1 MKSNL
6 LLSIAVIG
14 FMATPALSQ
23 QADWSGAYGTIVA
36 GYSAVELNGSQTGA
50 FTETD
55 SGWSDGGTFGVGA
68 GYNADMG
75 NFVFGLDTDISL
87 LTNQEQL
94 DLKNTVEADAD
105 WFATARAR
113 VGVDANDFLIY
124 GTGGLAL
131 LGAEF
136 TENGDQQRETFVG
149 WTAGAGV
156 EHMISDNVSVK
167 LEGLYADFGKENFAL
182 DGFDT
187 NFDGRM
193 VVVRAGLT
201 LHF

>member
-14 FMATPALSQ
+14 AMASPVFAQET
-23 QADWSGAYGTIVA
+23 DWSGAYGTITA
-36 GYSAVELNGSQTGA
+36 GYSALELSVTQSGTS
-50 FTETD
+50 D
-55 SGWSDGGTFGVGA
+55 SDWSNGGTFGVGA

-75 NFVFGLDTDISL
+75 NFVMGLDTDVSL
-87 LTNQEQL
+87 LTNEMT
-94 DLKNTVEADAD
+94 LKNTIDADAD

-113 VGVDANDFLIY
+113 VGFDANDYLIY
-124 GTGGLAL
+124 GTGGVAL
-131 LGAEF
+131 LGADFHEF
-136 TENGDQQRETFVG
+136 SDQRSHTFVG

>member
-14 FMATPALSQ
+14 VMASPAFAQ
-23 QADWSGAYGTIVA
+23 EADWSGAYGTVTA
-36 GYSAVELNGSQTGA
+36 GYSAVELNGSQTGN

-55 SGWSDGGTFGVGA
+55 SGWSNGGTFGVGA
-68 GYNADMG
+68 GYNMDMG

-87 LTNQEQL
+87 LTNQEKL

-113 VGVDANDFLIY
+113 LGVDTNDFLIY

-136 TENGDQQRETFVG
+136 TENADQQRETFVG

-167 LEGLYADFGKENFAL
+167 LEGLYADFGKENFTL
-182 DGFDT
+182 DGYDT
-187 NFDGRM
+187 KFDGRM